1 MAILKYPENLDG
13 SGSDY
18 IKFDFFRYKA
28 ALAGGPSSAAAG
40 YGASVDTKSLTPSP
54 GVDSIVITMPNDISS
69 NITGNWG
76 SFNMTGLGRAAVGTV
91 AGSIESLQKGAPGV
105 TGLISGFKDLVSS
118 AAGGLVEDGLR
129 AVSEGLNQVPGL
141 GGNFSANTILGLTSG
156 YILNPNTELLYGG
169 TQLRQHGY
177 RFKMIAQSR
186 KEAEDILKIADTFK
200 QVTAP
205 KGESQKFLGLEN
217 RNFIGI
223 PDVCKVS
230 FHLAGTT
237 GEHPYLPKYKVSAI
251 RSVAVDYITEGQ
263 YMTFRDGH
271 PIGID
276 LTLEFTELKLVFSDE
291 IKSGTV
297 R

>member
-1 MAILKYPENLDG
+1 MTILRYPENLDG

-18 IKFDFFRYKA
+18 IKFEFFRYKA

-40 YGASVDTKSLTPSP
+40 YGASIDSKSLTPA
-54 GVDSIVITMPNDISS
+54 GINNIVITMPNDIAS

-76 SFNMTGLGRAAVGTV
+76 GFNMTGLGRAAVGSV
-91 AGSIESLQKGAPGV
+91 AGSIESIKKGGPGV
-105 TGLISGFKDLVSS
+105 SGLVSGFKDLVSS
-118 AAGGLVEDGLR
+118 VGGGLVEDGLR

-177 RFKMIAQSR
+177 KFKMIAQSR
-186 KEAEDILKIADTFK
+186 TEAEDILKIADTFK
-200 QVTAP
+200 QAAAP

-217 RNFIGI
+217 RNFIGT

-237 GEHPYLPKYKVSAI
+237 GQHPYLPIYKMSAI

-263 YMTFRDGH
+263 YMTFSDGH
-271 PIGID
+271 PVGID

>member
-1 MAILKYPENLDG
+1 MAIIRYPEKLDG

-18 IKFDFFRYKA
+18 IKFDFFQYKA
-28 ALAGGPSSAAAG
+28 ALVGGASNTIDSYSASLKSLSPSSE
-40 YGASVDTKSLTPSP
+40 
-54 GVDSIVITMPNDISS
+54 VDSIVITMPNDISS
-69 NITGNWG
+69 NIVGNWG
-76 SFNMTGLGRAAVGTV
+76 SFSMTGLGRAGVGAAAEALA
-91 AGSIESLQKGAPGV
+91 AGKGGQKTKDLANNFDI
-105 TGLISGFKDLVSS
+105 TKLISGV
-118 AAGGLVEDGLR
+118 AGGVIEDGLR
-129 AVSEGLNQVPGL
+129 YLSERLNTIPGL
-141 GGNFSANTILGLTSG
+141 GGNFSANNILGLTST

-205 KGESQKFLGLEN
+205 KGGNQKFLGLEN

-223 PDVCKVS
+223 PDICKVS

-237 GEHPYLPKYKVSAI
+237 GEHPYLPKYKISAI
-251 RSVAVDYITEGQ
+251 KSVDVDYITEGQ
-263 YMTFRDGH
+263 YMTFSDGH
-271 PIGID
+271 PIGIN
-276 LTLEFTELKLVFSDE
+276 LTVELTELKLVFSEE
-291 IKSGTV
+291 IKSGAV